1 MEQIFQRT
9 LIAVNLEVILHKLI
23 AGGLPAERAKMTIAD
38 QKTAPAG
45 AISQRIQDVL
55 GSLTTQ
61 ERRAALYLR
70 DHYPVAGLEP
80 LARLAAASGV
90 SSQSV
95 LRLVGKLGF
104 AGYREFQ
111 EHLRAEI
118 SQQQS
123 SPLGRWVARQAQT
136 PDEDWLA
143 GFGNHLAENVRA
155 AFSLVVRD
163 DFEAAARALADR
175 KRPVLAIG
183 GRFTQTLSRYLIRH
197 LEIVRGNVEEVGSI
211 SATWP
216 DRLIDVDRRSVVIAY
231 DIRRYAPDVVRFC
244 EIAAQ
249 QGATVILLT
258 DSRAAPASRHASL
271 VFVAPTD
278 SIGAWDSLSGLF
290 ALTEALIAR
299 VTELEGG
306 GTTER
311 LGRLENIRAR
321 LLGPT
326 D

>member
-1 MEQIFQRT
+1 MQTSGEQ
-9 LIAVNLEVILHKLI
+9 A
-23 AGGLPAERAKMTIAD
+23 M
-38 QKTAPAG
+38 APEG
-45 AISQRIQDVL
+45 PISERIQSVL

-80 LARLAAASGV
+80 LARFAEASGV

-95 LRLVGKLGF
+95 LRLAGKLGF
-104 AGYREFQ
+104 AGYRELQ
-111 EHLRAEI
+111 EHLRSEI
-118 SQQQS
+118 SQERS
-123 SPLGRWVARQAQT
+123 SPLGRWVSREVQPAE
-136 PDEDWLA
+136 EDWLS
-143 GFGNHLAENVRA
+143 GFGQHIAENVKA
-155 AFSLVVRD
+155 SFSLIVRP
-163 DFEAAARALADR
+163 DFEAAAQALADR
-175 KRPVLAIG
+175 KRPALAIG
-183 GRFTQTLSRYLIRH
+183 GRFTQTLSRYLVRH

-216 DRLIDVDRRSVVIAY
+216 DRLIDVDRRSVVVAY

-244 EIAAQ
+244 EIAAK
-249 QGATVILLT
+249 QGATVILFT

-271 VFVAPTD
+271 TFVAPTE
-278 SIGAWDSLSGLF
+278 SAGAWDSLSALF

-306 GTTER
+306 STTER
-311 LGRLENIRAR
+311 LTRLESIRAH
-321 LLGPT
+321 LLK

>member
-1 MEQIFQRT
+1 M
-9 LIAVNLEVILHKLI
+9 
-23 AGGLPAERAKMTIAD
+23 
-38 QKTAPAG
+38 APEG
-45 AISQRIQDVL
+45 PISERIQSVL

-80 LARLAAASGV
+80 LARLAQASGV

-95 LRLVGKLGF
+95 LRLAGKLGF
-104 AGYREFQ
+104 AGYRELQ

-118 SQQQS
+118 AEERS
-123 SPLGRWVARQAQT
+123 SPLGRWVSREIQPAE
-136 PDEDWLA
+136 EDWLS
-143 GFGNHLAENVRA
+143 GFGQHIADNVKA
-155 AFSLVVRD
+155 AFSLIVRE
-163 DFEAAARALADR
+163 DFEAAAQALADR
-175 KRPVLAIG
+175 KRPALAIG
-183 GRFTQTLSRYLIRH
+183 GRFTQTLSRYLVRH

-244 EIAAQ
+244 EVAAQ
-249 QGATVILLT
+249 QGATVILFT

-271 VFVAPTD
+271 TFVAPTE
-278 SIGAWDSLSGLF
+278 SAGAWDSLSALF
-290 ALTEALIAR
+290 ALTEAMIAR

-306 GTTER
+306 STTER
-311 LGRLENIRAR
+311 LARLESIRAH
-321 LLGPT
+321 LLK

>member
-1 MEQIFQRT
+1 MVVTDQRT
-9 LIAVNLEVILHKLI
+9 GVPEGI
-23 AGGLPAERAKMTIAD
+23 
-38 QKTAPAG
+38 
-45 AISQRIQDVL
+45 ISQRIQDVL
-55 GSLTTQ
+55 GGLTTQ

-80 LARLAAASGV
+80 LARFAAAAGV
-90 SSQSV
+90 SSQTV
-95 LRLVGKLGF
+95 LRLAGKLGF

-111 EHLRAEI
+111 EHLRSEI

-123 SPLGRWVARQAQT
+123 SPLSRWVAHRPQ
-136 PDEDWLA
+136 DEEEDWLA
-143 GFGNHLAENVRA
+143 GFGNHIAENVRA
-155 AFSLVVRD
+155 AFALAVRD

-175 KRPVLAIG
+175 KRPILSIG
-183 GRFTQTLSRYLIRH
+183 GRFTQTLSRYLVRH

-216 DRLIDVDRRSVVIAY
+216 DRLIDVDRRSVIVAY

-249 QGATVILLT
+249 QGATVILFT
-258 DSRAAPASRHASL
+258 DSRAALASRHASL

-278 SIGAWDSLSGLF
+278 SAGAWDSLTGLF
-290 ALTEALIAR
+290 ALTEAVIAR

-321 LLGPT
+321 LLGPG
-326 D
+326 DD